1 MTIRLLE
8 PEDAQ
13 IFQAVRLRGL
23 LEEPTA
29 FVSDHSEEVD
39 RPLSDVAARL
49 IPKEGAAVFGAFI
62 DGELAGVTGV
72 ETEKSARLRHKAWVW
87 GVFVQPEFRGQG
99 LARALIAAS
108 IEHAFTWPGV
118 LQLNLGVNAT
128 NAAARRLYESL
139 GFVEFSFEKQFM
151 IVNGEPHDEILM
163 VKVR

>member
-8 PEDAQ
+8 PADAQ

-39 RPLSDVAARL
+39 RPIGDVAARL
-49 IPKEGAAVFGAFI
+49 IPLEGAAVFGAFVE
-62 DGELAGVTGV
+62 GVLAGITGV
-72 ETEKSARLRHKAWVW
+72 QTEKSERLQHKAWVW
-87 GVFVQPEFRGQG
+87 GVYVQPEFRGKG
-99 LARALIAAS
+99 LARALIIAAM
-108 IEHAFTWPGV
+108 EHAFEWPGV

-128 NAAARRLYESL
+128 NTAARRLYESL